1 MTDFNNMLK
10 QAQELQSKM
19 MDAQK
24 KVEELEAEGTAG
36 GGLVKVSVNGKSMV
50 TNVTIDP
57 SLLVADEIDI
67 LEDLIL
73 AAHND
78 AKEKVQQKTA
88 DEMSSI
94 TGGLKLPPGFKMPID
109 MRRKY
114 SNEEIDKLILLISKL
129 PWLRT

>member
-67 LEDLIL
+67 LEDLIF
-73 AAHND
+73 
-78 AKEKVQQKTA
+78 
-88 DEMSSI
+88 SS
-94 TGGLKLPPGFKMPID
+94 TQ
-109 MRRKY
+109 
-114 SNEEIDKLILLISKL
+114 
-129 PWLRT
+129 

>member
-10 QAQELQSKM
+10 QAQEMQTKM

-24 KVEELEAEGTAG
+24 KIEEIEAEGSAG
-36 GGLVKVSVNGKSMV
+36 GGLVKVSVNGKNHV
-50 TNVTIDP
+50 INVTIDP
-57 SLLVADEIDI
+57 SLLVADEVDI

-78 AKEKVQQKTA
+78 AKDKVQQKSA

-94 TGGLKLPPGFKMPID
+94 TGGLKLPPGFKMPI
-109 MRRKY
+109 
-114 SNEEIDKLILLISKL
+114 
-129 PWLRT
+129 

>member
-10 QAQELQSKM
+10 QAQEMQTKM

-24 KVEELEAEGTAG
+24 KIEEIEAEGSAG
-36 GGLVKVSVNGKSMV
+36 GVLVKVSVNGKHHV

-57 SLLVADEIDI
+57 SLLVADEVDI

-78 AKEKVQQKTA
+78 AKDKVQQKSA

-94 TGGLKLPPGFKMPID
+94 TGGLKLPPGFKMPI
-109 MRRKY
+109 
-114 SNEEIDKLILLISKL
+114 
-129 PWLRT
+129 

>member
-1 MTDFNNMLK
+1 MLK

-57 SLLVADEIDI
+57 SLLVC
-67 LEDLIL
+67 
-73 AAHND
+73 
-78 AKEKVQQKTA
+78 
-88 DEMSSI
+88 
-94 TGGLKLPPGFKMPID
+94 
-109 MRRKY
+109 
-114 SNEEIDKLILLISKL
+114 LLYTS
-129 PWLRT
+129 PSPRDS

>member
-10 QAQELQSKM
+10 QAQEMQTKM

-24 KVEELEAEGTAG
+24 KIEEIEAEGSAG
-36 GGLVKVSVNGKSMV
+36 GGLVKVSVNGKNHV
-50 TNVTIDP
+50 TNITIDP
-57 SLLVADEIDI
+57 SLLVADEVDI

-78 AKEKVQQKTA
+78 AKDKVQQKSA

-94 TGGLKLPPGFKMPID
+94 TGGLKLPPGFKMPI
-109 MRRKY
+109 
-114 SNEEIDKLILLISKL
+114 
-129 PWLRT
+129 

>member
-36 GGLVKVSVNGKSMV
+36 GGLVKVSVSGRSMV
-50 TNVTIDP
+50 TNVTMGP

-73 AAHND
+73 AAHNN
-78 AKEKVQQKTA
+78 AKEKVQHKTA
-88 DEMSSI
+88 EEMS
-94 TGGLKLPPGFKMPID
+94 
-109 MRRKY
+109 
-114 SNEEIDKLILLISKL
+114 
-129 PWLRT
+129 

>member
-10 QAQELQSKM
+10 QAQEMQTKM

-24 KVEELEAEGTAG
+24 KIEEIEAEGSAG
-36 GGLVKVSVNGKSMV
+36 GGLVKVSVNGKNHV

-57 SLLVADEIDI
+57 SLLVADEVDI

-78 AKEKVQQKTA
+78 AKDKVQQKSA

-94 TGGLKLPPGFKMPID
+94 TGGLKLPPGFKMPI
-109 MRRKY
+109 
-114 SNEEIDKLILLISKL
+114 
-129 PWLRT
+129 

>member
-57 SLLVADEIDI
+57 SLL
-67 LEDLIL
+67 LSLI
-73 AAHND
+73 H
-78 AKEKVQQKTA
+78 
-88 DEMSSI
+88 I
-94 TGGLKLPPGFKMPID
+94 
-109 MRRKY
+109 
-114 SNEEIDKLILLISKL
+114 
-129 PWLRT
+129 

>member
-57 SLLVADEIDI
+57 SLLVC
-67 LEDLIL
+67 
-73 AAHND
+73 
-78 AKEKVQQKTA
+78 
-88 DEMSSI
+88 
-94 TGGLKLPPGFKMPID
+94 
-109 MRRKY
+109 
-114 SNEEIDKLILLISKL
+114 LLYTS
-129 PWLRT
+129 PSPRDS

>member
-73 AAHND
+73 AAHNN
-78 AKEKVQQKTA
+78 AKEKVQHKTA
-88 DEMSSI
+88 EEMS
-94 TGGLKLPPGFKMPID
+94 
-109 MRRKY
+109 
-114 SNEEIDKLILLISKL
+114 
-129 PWLRT
+129 

>member
-10 QAQELQSKM
+10 QAQEMQTKM

-24 KVEELEAEGTAG
+24 KIEEIEAEGLAG
-36 GGLVKVSVNGKSMV
+36 GGLVKVSVNGKNHV
-50 TNVTIDP
+50 INVTIDP
-57 SLLVADEIDI
+57 SLLVADEVDI

-78 AKEKVQQKTA
+78 AKDKVQQKSA

-94 TGGLKLPPGFKMPID
+94 TGGLKLPPGFKMPI
-109 MRRKY
+109 
-114 SNEEIDKLILLISKL
+114 
-129 PWLRT
+129 

>member
-1 MTDFNNMLK
+1 MFI
-10 QAQELQSKM
+10 
-19 MDAQK
+19 AQK

-36 GGLVKVSVNGKSMV
+36 GGLVKVLVNGKSMV

-94 TGGLKLPPGFKMPID
+94 TGGLKLPPGFKMPI
-109 MRRKY
+109 
-114 SNEEIDKLILLISKL
+114 
-129 PWLRT
+129 

>member
-1 MTDFNNMLK
+1 MNIERRVMTDFNNMLK
-10 QAQELQSKM
+10 QAQEMQTKM

-24 KVEELEAEGTAG
+24 KIEEIEAEGSAG
-36 GGLVKVSVNGKSMV
+36 GGLVKVSVNGKNHV

-57 SLLVADEIDI
+57 SLLVADEVDI

-78 AKEKVQQKTA
+78 AKDKVQQKSA

-94 TGGLKLPPGFKMPID
+94 TGGLKLPPGFKMPI
-109 MRRKY
+109 
-114 SNEEIDKLILLISKL
+114 
-129 PWLRT
+129 

>member
-1 MTDFNNMLK
+1 
-10 QAQELQSKM
+10 M
-19 MDAQK
+19 MVAVK
-24 KVEELEAEGTAG
+24 IVEDLDAEGTAG

-94 TGGLKLPPGFKMPID
+94 TGGLKLPPGFKMPI
-109 MRRKY
+109 
-114 SNEEIDKLILLISKL
+114 
-129 PWLRT
+129 

>member
-1 MTDFNNMLK
+1 MLK
-10 QAQELQSKM
+10 QAQEMQTKM

-24 KVEELEAEGTAG
+24 KIEEIEAEGSAG
-36 GGLVKVSVNGKSMV
+36 GGLVKVSVNGKNHV

-57 SLLVADEIDI
+57 SLLVADEVDI

-78 AKEKVQQKTA
+78 AKDKVQQKSA

-94 TGGLKLPPGFKMPID
+94 TGGLKLPPGFKMPI
-109 MRRKY
+109 
-114 SNEEIDKLILLISKL
+114 
-129 PWLRT
+129 